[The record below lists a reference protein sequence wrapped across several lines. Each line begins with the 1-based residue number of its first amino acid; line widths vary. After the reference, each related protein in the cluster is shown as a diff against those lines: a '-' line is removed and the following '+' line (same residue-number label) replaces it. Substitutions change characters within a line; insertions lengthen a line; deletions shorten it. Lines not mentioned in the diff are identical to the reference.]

1 MTPASPTAL
10 TYLRDHEFT
19 YLPQDPPRRRGPGA
33 GPPLRA
39 RHRERGA
46 LPEAGGDARRR
57 LRELEAGYPGRIG
70 VHALHTG
77 TGAVLA
83 YRAHERFAIASTFKV
98 LAASAI
104 LHRAREQEPGLL
116 DVLIRYGRDDLV
128 AASPRTELHLETGMT
143 VRELCDAAI
152 TYSDNTAAN
161 LLMRRIG
168 GPSGVTAFARSL
180 GDSVTRLDRWE
191 TDLNTNLPGDR
202 RDTTTPAAMT
212 EDLRA
217 LVLGDALHPLD
228 RGQLTRWLVENT
240 TGDKRIRA
248 GLPPGWRVG
257 DKTGSPA
264 YGGVNDVA
272 VAWPPGGG
280 APLVVSVYTT
290 RLDPDTPG
298 EDRIAADITR
308 VAVDALL

>member
-1 MTPASPTAL
+1 MTLSASRRTLLGTAAAAPVLLSVSGTASAKTAPAAAGATPASSDTL
-10 TYLRDHEFT
+10 HR
-19 YLPQDPPRRRGPGA
+19 
-33 GPPLRA
+33 LRA
-39 RHRERGA
+39 
-46 LPEAGGDARRR
+46 
-57 LRELEAGYPGRIG
+57 LEEGYPGRIG

-77 TGAVLA
+77 TGAVVA
-83 YRAHERFAIASTFKV
+83 YRADERFAIASTFKV
-98 LAASAI
+98 LLAAAI
-104 LHRAREQEPGLL
+104 LRRAREREPGLL

-128 AASPRTELHLETGMT
+128 THSPRTEMHLETGMT
-143 VRELCDAAI
+143 VRELCDATV
-152 TYSDNTAAN
+152 TYSDNAAAN

-168 GPSGVTAFARSL
+168 GPAGVTEFARSL
-180 GDSVTRLDRWE
+180 GDSRTRLDRWE
-191 TDLNTNLPGDR
+191 TDLNSNIPGDR

-212 EDLRA
+212 ANLRE
-217 LVLGDALHPLD
+217 LVLGKALHPLD

-248 GLPPGWRVG
+248 GVPKDWRVG

-272 VAWPPGGG
+272 VAWPPKQ

-298 EDRIAADITR
+298 EDRIAEDITR
-308 VAVDALL
+308 IAVDALG